1 VTDAIVTDTPAAAP
15 PRRGVTRQDVF
26 SVLGS
31 LGALLGLLTAVMYYF
46 GWRRSDVQAR
56 EMGIDVSLFG
66 FSTQE
71 YVLRSI
77 SSLFLPLLVLLAAGL
92 VALAG
97 QARVQ
102 RALASPA
109 FARSHR
115 RQRVEAAARWVTA
128 GGAGIAG
135 LCILFAV
142 VAGGDRRPRGVGW
155 LADRLHDHQY
165 AVPLVQV
172 VATLVA
178 AYGWWLSGRLGVRP
192 RRAAAPFWQSAL
204 AVALVAGTV
213 ALGGFWMLE
222 EYASAVGRGYAR
234 QVAAGVGQLPHAVVL
249 GATPLG
255 IQAPGVREERVGDA
269 GSPDVRYRTT
279 GLRLLARSGGKV
291 LLVHDGWSP
300 SSGTVVVLPDGPELA
315 WQFSR

>member
-1 VTDAIVTDTPAAAP
+1 
-15 PRRGVTRQDVF
+15 VF

-31 LGALLGLLTAVMYYF
+31 LGALLGVLTAVMYYF

-66 FSTQE
+66 FSSQD

-77 SSLFLPLLVLLAAGL
+77 SSLFLPLLVLLAVGL
-92 VALAG
+92 AALAG
-97 QARVQ
+97 QARVRRLLAGRGLGEGRRR
-102 RALASPA
+102 RAA
-109 FARSHR
+109 
-115 RQRVEAAARWVTA
+115 AAARWATA
-128 GGAGIAG
+128 GGAALAG
-135 LCILFAV
+135 LCILFAAA
-142 VAGGDRRPRGVGW
+142 AGDSRRPWGVAW
-155 LADRLHDHQY
+155 LADRLRDHQY
-165 AVPLVQV
+165 VVPLVQV

-178 AYGWWLSGRLGVRP
+178 AYCWWLRGKLDPRP
-192 RRAAAPFWQSAL
+192 VPVAAPFWQSTL

-234 QVAAGVGQLPHAVVL
+234 QIAAGADRLPHAVVL
-249 GATPLG
+249 SATPLG
-255 IQAPGVREERVGDA
+255 ITAPGVREDRIGAA
-269 GSPDVRYRTT
+269 GSPDVRYRTS

-291 LLVHDGWSP
+291 LLVHDGWTP
-300 SSGTVVVLPDGPELA
+300 SSGTVIVVSDGPELA

>member
-1 VTDAIVTDTPAAAP
+1 
-15 PRRGVTRQDVF
+15 VF

-56 EMGIDVSLFG
+56 AMGLDVSLFG
-66 FSTQE
+66 FSSQD

-92 VALAG
+92 AALAG
-97 QARVQ
+97 QRRVE
-102 RALASPA
+102 RLLASPA
-109 FARSHR
+109 IAGPR
-115 RQRVEAAARWVTA
+115 RRRRLAAAARWATL
-128 GGAGIAG
+128 GGTGLAG

-142 VAGGDRRPRGVGW
+142 AAGASRRPWGVAW
-155 LADRLHDHQY
+155 VADRLSDHQY
-165 AVPLVQV
+165 VVPLVQV

-178 AYGWWLSGRLGVRP
+178 VYAWWLRRRLDA
-192 RRAAAPFWQSAL
+192 RAVPVAAPLWQSAL

-234 QVAAGVGQLPHAVVL
+234 ELAAGVDRLSRAVVISP
-249 GATPLG
+249 TPLG
-255 IQAPGVREERVGDA
+255 IDAPGVHEERIGAA
-269 GSPDVRYRTT
+269 GSPEVRYRTV

-291 LLVHDGWSP
+291 LLVHDGWTP